1 MSSCSK
7 QRSDIL
13 CNDKP
18 FMKALLRVSVNNN
31 RECVTVPNIGLMS
44 SQQYVDTEV

>member
-13 CNDKP
+13 CNDNP

-31 RECVTVPNIGLMS
+31 RERVIVPNIVLIS